1 MLSPRSTLTTTV
13 PTPLLRV
20 AWTPGPGVRLVWAR
34 TTASTPVRT
43 PSSQCLSTAVQ
54 SGATGTRRSPCMCTS
69 LCSGGSS
76 TPASGRRSCISAWG
90 SGGGAPW
97 TRRCTLKVA
106 PFIQGC
112 QLLHGRC
119 LTADRLGGLAGFAW
133 RAGGLGGLGPGGLGG
148 LRLGGL
154 WRTVGR
160 RWWTHRIHCFGIT
173 PFVKVCRTSMC
184 TGWKFHGT
192 QSVLT
197 IWVDR
202 TFAYLSI

>member
-1 MLSPRSTLTTTV
+1 MLSPCSTLTTTV

-148 LRLGGL
+148 LGGLRLGGL

-160 RWWTHRIHCFGIT
+160 RWWTHMYSLLWNHPLREGVQNLHVHWLKISWYPVRSDHLG
-173 PFVKVCRTSMC
+173 R
-184 TGWKFHGT
+184 
-192 QSVLT
+192 
-197 IWVDR
+197 
-202 TFAYLSI
+202 